1 MKRTFPLV
9 IGSIGLLGCAALVL
23 VLTYSHNIRVDLTA
37 NSGYT
42 LSAHARSIL
51 DALDDDVRITVFVR
65 SADPRTPNIKDLLWR
80 MAEATPRV
88 TYSFVDINRS
98 PALARRHGVDRYGA
112 LVFESGGKR
121 RDIGNPDEALM
132 MSAILAV
139 TRDRERIVYFV
150 TGHGERSPTE
160 RDRKTGWALAAT
172 ALTDEQFDVREVSLL
187 GAKGVPADASVLVVA
202 GPQRDYLPEEL
213 AHLDDYIGRGGDLLL
228 AIEPESPA
236 TLAARAARR
245 GVVPLNEVVV
255 DSDGRL
261 AFGEGM
267 TFEVTDLDK
276 NFLISRTLGAP
287 PVFSNA
293 RTLRVEQGAAGA
305 VVAFLSSSASSTG
318 VVPGQGRTTDSDGAS
333 GARVVGAAVYPTRDG
348 AAGAS
353 GRLLVYGD
361 ADFASNR
368 FFEYK
373 GNKDLLMNS
382 INWLARDESLIG
394 QRATDKAPGREQF
407 FVSSQQFERAF
418 WLAVVIQPAIFL
430 FMGAVVAV
438 RRRRR

>member
-9 IGSIGLLGCAALVL
+9 IGSIGLLGCAALTL
-23 VLTYSHNIRVDLTA
+23 VLTYRHNIRVDLTA

-42 LSAHARSIL
+42 LSTHARSIL
-51 DALDDDVRITVFVR
+51 DALDSDVRITVFVR

-80 MAEATPRV
+80 IGEATPRV

-132 MSAILAV
+132 MSAILSV
-139 TRDRERIVYFV
+139 TRARERVVYFV
-150 TGHGERSPTE
+150 TGHGERSPTD
-160 RDRKTGWALAAT
+160 RDRKTGWALAAV
-172 ALTDEQFDVREVSLL
+172 ALTDEQFDVRALSLL
-187 GAKGVPADASVLVVA
+187 GPDGVPADASVVVIA

-213 AHLDDYIGRGGDLLL
+213 AHLDAYIARGGDLLL

-236 TLAARAARR
+236 TLAERAAQR
-245 GVVPLNEVVV
+245 GVVPLHETVV
-255 DSDGRL
+255 DNDGRL

-293 RTLRVEQGAAGA
+293 RTLRVEQGDAGA
-305 VVAFLSSSASSTG
+305 IVPFLTSSASSTG
-318 VVPGQGRTTDSDGAS
+318 IVPGQGTATDSDAAR
-333 GARVVGAAVYPTRDG
+333 GARIVGAAVYPARDQT
-348 AAGAS
+348 AGAS

-361 ADFASNR
+361 SDFASDR